1 MDHLIEISAIG
12 GITLLG
18 LLTIGFVFARLYKR
32 STKELAFVRTGL
44 GGQKVI
50 MDGGAILLPV
60 FHERV
65 LVNMNTLKLEVLRRE
80 RESLITR
87 DRMRVDVTA
96 AFFVRVKQTE
106 EAVSTA
112 AQTLGARTMSPNE
125 LKTLVEDKFVDSLR
139 ATAATMTIQELQD
152 KRRDFVQAVQN
163 AVAEDLEKN
172 GLELESVSLTS
183 LDQTDK
189 QFFNPNNAF
198 DAEGLTRLTEQTEAR
213 RKQRNDVEQD
223 TEVLVRTKNLEASRL
238 KLNIEKDQEFASLLQ
253 KREIENTRAQQG
265 AMIATQQAERTREAE
280 AAKIEAEQQV
290 SQRRIEAERDIKA
303 AEIEKNLA
311 IQTREIELERKTEV
325 QRAEQRKQVEI
336 ARQDTQIAIATKSRE
351 QSEADAAGNLA
362 RADAVK
368 AEEGVTT
375 ARQVAVAEREK
386 NIQLIEASK
395 EAERHAIGVKVSASA
410 EKDAAL
416 DRAEAVTIE
425 AKARQEAALAEAQ
438 GKRALNE
445 ALNTLS
451 AAQIDLQVRTLL
463 LQQLPLILQQ
473 AVRPMEKIDS
483 IRIFQVGGLPGAAGG
498 AAQDGAP
505 ASAGATFPEQVM
517 NSAMQYQIAKPIIDA
532 VMKDAGLSNDGIT
545 GVSHALSG
553 FLKKSD
559 AASGEADQ

>member
-1 MDHLIEISAIG
+1 MNNLIELLTLAGIG
-12 GITLLG
+12 VVS
-18 LLTIGFVFARLYKR
+18 LLTIGIVFARLYKR
-32 STKELAFVRTGL
+32 STKETAFVRTGL

-50 MDGGAILLPV
+50 MDGGAIVLPV

-65 LVNMNTLKLEVLRRE
+65 LVNMNTLKLEVVRRE
-80 RESLITR
+80 RESLITK

-106 EAVSTA
+106 EAVSIA
-112 AQTLGARTMSPNE
+112 AQTLGARTMSPDE
-125 LKTLVEDKFVDSLR
+125 LKALVEDKFVDSLR

-223 TEVLVRTKNLEASRL
+223 TEVQVRAKNLDATRQ
-238 KLNIEKDQEFASLLQ
+238 KLTIEKDQEFASLGQ
-253 KREIENTRAQQG
+253 KREIEVTRAEQ
-265 AMIATQQAERTREAE
+265 AALIASQQAERNREAE
-280 AAKIEAEQQV
+280 AAKIEAERQV
-290 SQRRIEAERDIKA
+290 SQKRIEAEREIKA
-303 AEIEKNLA
+303 AEIEKNLV
-311 IQTREIELERKTEV
+311 IQTREIELERKTEM

-336 ARQDTQIAIATKSRE
+336 ARQDTQIAIANKSRD
-351 QSEADAAGNLA
+351 QSDADAAANLA
-362 RADAVK
+362 RAEAVK
-368 AEEGVTT
+368 AEEAVNT

-395 EAERHAIGVKVSASA
+395 EAEQSAIAVKVSASA
-410 EKDAAL
+410 EKEAAL
-416 DRAEAVTIE
+416 DRADAVTIE
-425 AKARQEAALAEAQ
+425 AKARQAAALAEAE
-438 GKRALNE
+438 GKRAINE

-463 LQQLPLILQQ
+463 LQQLPQILEQ
-473 AVRPMEKIDS
+473 AVRPMEKIES
-483 IRIFQVGGLPGAAGG
+483 IRIVQVGGMTGATGAGF
-498 AAQDGAP
+498 DGAGKGGGTG
-505 ASAGATFPEQVM
+505 GATFPEQVM
-517 NSAMQYQIAKPIIDA
+517 NSALQYQLAKPIVDA
-532 VMKDAGLSNDGIT
+532 VMKDAGLSNEGIT
-545 GVSHALSG
+545 GMAGALSG
-553 FLKKSD
+553 MLKKPD
-559 AASGEADQ
+559 VQG